1 MNSTPDGSGDSRP
14 LRVFVVDDHHD
25 VADGLADVIRMHGH
39 EVVVANNGEQAIRI
53 FKEQDFDIAFMDVMM
68 PGMNGVESFLEIR
81 KIKPDAKV
89 IMMTGYSVPQ
99 LLSHAIENGAY
110 GVLQKP
116 VTVDQVMEAL
126 ARVKSHGMVLVADD
140 DPDFADNIKEVL
152 EFSGYRVCMAR
163 TGKQALNTVL
173 DGGIDILILDLQL
186 PVINGIE
193 VYMSLQ
199 KRGRAI
205 PTVVVTG
212 YSESHVKE
220 LGDFRDVGATGILT
234 KPFDGNQLLEALN
247 NVATPSSQE
256 VLPTAP
262 AAPAK
267 PAAPA
272 APAAKKPDD
281 GKAAAAKTEAK
292 PAADKAPAKPATA
305 PKATASTPKP
315 EAEAAKPAADTK
327 PAAAT
332 KPKAPAKPAQLAKPE
347 KPLSLPAPDAKAE
360 EKPAAKPAPP
370 AKEAAAK
377 ADVPPAKAD
386 KPTPKADAP
395 PAKPATPEPVAKDP
409 SKLVEAVRAVQAELA
424 AQEPPAASESPA
436 AEGRVLAIDD
446 DVDMVEGLAEVVATW
461 GYTVRTANDAEAAEK
476 VIQDFDA
483 EVVLLDIR
491 LGKTNGLDLIPM
503 LREYRP
509 GIFVVVITGNADK
522 ESVIT
527 ALRNGANDYM
537 TKPLRLEDLGPVL
550 ERCVKKYRLKND
562 SSASFYS
569 IQQAKNRVEAANRGK
584 AEFLMEAS
592 KALDKT
598 MTAIVAATDSLVG
611 EKHGPLGAPDYKRQ
625 AEIAHRHA
633 RNLQGIVNYTRDMS
647 EADIGDM
654 ELSEE
659 EVDVAALV
667 KKSVKAVSDGRKAD
681 APEIKVELPEDN
693 LTFWGDER
701 QLERMLLNLL
711 DNAIKFTPDD
721 GNVTVKARRNDDGEL
736 VLEVIDTGIG
746 IAKKDIAKALTPF
759 NPIDAPACRDQQ
771 GLGLGLPL
779 VVAMAERHGGKV
791 ILNSVLGRGTTAN
804 VTFPAGRLVKSRSAA

>member
-1 MNSTPDGSGDSRP
+1 MNNSANGSGDNGRP

-116 VTVDQVMEAL
+116 VTVDQVMESL

-140 DPDFADNIKEVL
+140 DPDFAENIKEVL

-234 KPFDGNQLLEALN
+234 KPFDGNQLLDALN
-247 NVATPSSQE
+247 AVAKPSSQQA
-256 VLPTAP
+256 LP

-267 PAAPA
+267 PEAPA
-272 APAAKKPDD
+272 QPAAKKPET
-281 GKAAAAKTEAK
+281 GATAANAETK
-292 PAADKAPAKPATA
+292 PPADKA
-305 PKATASTPKP
+305 
-315 EAEAAKPAADTK
+315 AAKPAAPAKAAAPTPKPAATKPAAEAKPTAETKPAKDTKPAETK
-327 PAAAT
+327 PAAAEKPAAEA
-332 KPKAPAKPAQLAKPE
+332 KPKAPAKPPQLAKPE
-347 KPLSLPAPDAKAE
+347 KPLSLPAPAA
-360 EKPAAKPAPP
+360 EKPAAKPAP
-370 AKEAAAK
+370 ADVAAK
-377 ADVPPAKAD
+377 ADAPA
-386 KPTPKADAP
+386 
-395 PAKPATPEPVAKDP
+395 AKPAAPKPVSKDP

-424 AQEPPAASESPA
+424 AKEPPAASESPA

-446 DVDMVEGLAEVVATW
+446 DVDMVEGLAEVIATW
-461 GYTVRTANDAEAAEK
+461 GYEVRTANDAEAAEK
-476 VIQDFDA
+476 AVQDFDA

-509 GIFVVVITGNADK
+509 GVFVVVITGNADK

-550 ERCVKKYRLKND
+550 DRCVKKYRLKND

-569 IQQAKNRVEAANRGK
+569 IQQAKNRVEAANRDK

-592 KALDKT
+592 KALEKT
-598 MTAIVAATDSLVG
+598 MTAVVAATDSLVK

-625 AEIAHRHA
+625 AHVAHRHA

-647 EADIGDM
+647 EAELGDM
-654 ELSEE
+654 ELNEE
-659 EVDVAALV
+659 EVDVATLA
-667 KKSVKAVSDGRKAD
+667 KKAVKAVADGPVTD
-681 APEIKVELPEDN
+681 APEIMVELPEES

-711 DNAIKFTPDD
+711 DNAVKFTPDD
-721 GNVTVKARRNDDGEL
+721 GKVTLKARRSDDGEL
-736 VLEVIDTGIG
+736 VFEIADTGIG

-779 VVAMAERHGGKV
+779 VVAMAERHGGSV
-791 ILNSVLGRGTTAN
+791 ALNSVLGRGTTAT
-804 VTFPAGRLVKSRSAA
+804 VTFPSGRLMKSRSAA